1 MCAKVFFLFLSDF
14 GLRPKWEA
22 QGLLVNGPGE
32 KRPDLECVDPLDP
45 TLRVLIDIQITSP
58 CSTSLFQ
65 VASSKPLH
73 AAEQAEKAK
82 HRKYDRHLRPG
93 YKLVPFVLEVY
104 GAWGKEAIRFASS
117 LATKAPSVDKIGT
130 NIPSPSSTGS
140 LVRVSAHS
148 RDLFQLQRDIS
159 VALQRGNNEIL
170 LQYSERE
177 RRTD

>member
-1 MCAKVFFLFLSDF
+1 MTD
-14 GLRPKWEA
+14 
-22 QGLLVNGPGE
+22 
-32 KRPDLECVDPLDP
+32 
-45 TLRVLIDIQITSP
+45 TS
-58 CSTSLFQ
+58 
-65 VASSKPLH
+65 AW
-73 AAEQAEKAK
+73 AA
-82 HRKYDRHLRPG
+82 
-93 YKLVPFVLEVY
+93 YKLVRLVTFVLEVY
-104 GAWGKEAIRFASS
+104 GAWGRKEAIRFASS

>member
-1 MCAKVFFLFLSDF
+1 M
-14 GLRPKWEA
+14 
-22 QGLLVNGPGE
+22 
-32 KRPDLECVDPLDP
+32 
-45 TLRVLIDIQITSP
+45 
-58 CSTSLFQ
+58 
-65 VASSKPLH
+65 H

-104 GAWGKEAIRFASS
+104 GAWGKEAICFASS

-130 NIPSPSSTGS
+130 NILSPSYSPSSTGS